1 MRRTPTEYTGS
12 LVIAVIFLRLL
23 ERERG
28 RTTGGCFQ
36 SNWFC
41 RLASFFPLLP
51 PIFHFGI
58 GPFGMELS
66 NIFLDSDVI
75 IFQCHLT
82 TILIMIDTLFAVTR
96 NDILTQQFDCFVRYL
111 SFSGSLFHVVQIRDR
126 IFGPTALQLNTKQN
140 TKKTYKTG
148 IELKYKRGDKQNGG
162 NVKCEPSKKTGQNI
176 FDLAWKPFV
185 ALGGWVQACDSAT
198 RPAREHWTIL
208 VLPTP
213 QRTTRPGWCP
223 TR

>member
-111 SFSGSLFHVVQIRDR
+111 SFSGTLFHVVQIRDR
-126 IFGPTALQLNTKQN
+126 IFGPTALQLNTKQKHKKN
-140 TKKTYKTG
+140 VQNRHRIEVQKGGQTKWR
-148 IELKYKRGDKQNGG
+148 E
-162 NVKCEPSKKTGQNI
+162 CEM
-176 FDLAWKPFV
+176 
-185 ALGGWVQACDSAT
+185 
-198 RPAREHWTIL
+198 
-208 VLPTP
+208 
-213 QRTTRPGWCP
+213 
-223 TR
+223 